1 MKNKVI
7 YTRIVALALMT
18 IIGISTTYAQNSTQA
33 LSKVSARYKKYKT
46 IEANFAFKYFRNE
59 QDQAAQSET
68 GSILLDQR
76 TGKYRITT
84 PSQVLISDGK
94 SQWAVLH
101 DADEVQVTEVDQA
114 AGSITPFNVFS
125 FFESGYT
132 HRLLPAER
140 AGNIQL
146 DVIELTPEDKRKNYS
161 KIILRVDP
169 SKSHLH
175 SVTVFDKNKSRYS
188 YEISNLKIE
197 PTLTANKFMF
207 DKAEFPGME
216 IVDLR

>member
-7 YTRIVALALMT
+7 YTRIVTIALMT
-18 IIGISTTYAQNSTQA
+18 IIGISATYAQNSTQA
-33 LSKVSARYKKYKT
+33 LNKVSATYNKYKT

-68 GSILLDQR
+68 GSILLDQS

-94 SQWAVLH
+94 SQWAILQ
-101 DADEVQVTEVDQA
+101 DADEVQVTDVDHTS
-114 AGSITPFNVFS
+114 GSITPSNVFS
-125 FFESGYT
+125 FFEKGYT

-140 AGNIQL
+140 VGNVQL
-146 DVIELTPEDKRKNYS
+146 EVIELTPEDKRKNYS
-161 KIILRVDP
+161 KIVLRVDP
-169 SKSHLH
+169 STSHLH
-175 SVTVFDKNKSRYS
+175 SVTVYDKNKSRYS
-188 YEISNLKIE
+188 YEINNLKIE
-197 PTLTANKFMF
+197 PALAANKFIF
-207 DKAEFPGME
+207 NKAEFPGME